1 MRFDIVSLFPEI
13 FSGYLGESLLSKA
26 IEQQLVS
33 VNVHDLRRWTT
44 DKHQRVDDRPFGGGP
59 GMVIQVEPV
68 VRCVEEVQQLGQQ
81 SGNIILLTPTG
92 KRLDQKLVEEL
103 ADTPRHL
110 LLCGRYE
117 GFDHRCVDILKP
129 MEISIG
135 DYILNG
141 GEVAAMA
148 MIESLIRL
156 VPGVLGDEM
165 SNVDDSF
172 SSGNRMLEYPQ
183 YTRPREYRG
192 FQVPDVL
199 LSGDHQAIDD
209 WRKAQSIERT
219 RDRRH
224 DLLGESD
231 DGDVDQKTS

>member
-1 MRFDIVSLFPEI
+1 MRFDVVSLFPEI
-13 FSGYLGESLLSKA
+13 FSGYLGESLLCKA

-33 VNVHDLRRWTT
+33 VNVHDLRKWTT

-68 VRCVEEVQQLGQQ
+68 VRCVEAIQQQGQQ
-81 SGNIILLTPTG
+81 PGNVILLTPTG
-92 KRLDQKLVEEL
+92 RQLDQQLVEQL
-103 ADTPRHL
+103 AETPRHL

-117 GFDHRCVDILKP
+117 GFDQRVVDILEP

-165 SNVDDSF
+165 SSVDDSF
-172 SSGNRMLEYPQ
+172 SSGNRLLEYPQ

-192 FQVPDVL
+192 IQVPDVL

-209 WRKAQSIERT
+209 WRRQQSIERT
-219 RDRRH
+219 RDRRY
-224 DLLGESD
+224 DLLEETD
-231 DGDVDQKTS
+231 CDDVDQNSS